1 MAAALTPASTVRAA
15 LGAFAALKHPLSASG
30 VGVLNVI
37 AAYLYCF
44 EPNVVA
50 ASLWL
55 GLVAVITGFYWTW
68 VVGPPS
74 APPAALTAAELQPA
88 LERAVELY
96 NRGAAAS
103 LAVVRATEPKAALA
117 VAASLWAGAHAA
129 AALGATFFVW
139 AALDL
144 VLCGPPLAR
153 ALAARPALLNHAAAV
168 GAMVRGLAAPQ
179 LAQVASL
186 AEEKNAKLGLFGG
199 ACLAVLYYVFVVPL
213 HHKLLIAGVRL
224 RDGLDLVDGRHGRR
238 MACRLGFGLW
248 CLLRRRR
255 LRSRL
260 RFGLVCRCP
269 CRRHCRRCFSFSCRS
284 GRSSCL
290 ARLSMLQ

>member
-1 MAAALTPASTVRAA
+1 MTATASPLANLTNSPSIASPTSAQKPFDQLEEPTTPVPPPPPPPAAPAAAATAAPTPASTVRAA

-153 ALAARPALLNHAAAV
+153 ALAARARAAHNA
-168 GAMVRGLAAPQ
+168 GATV
-179 LAQVASL
+179 
-186 AEEKNAKLGLFGG
+186 
-199 ACLAVLYYVFVVPL
+199 
-213 HHKLLIAGVRL
+213 LLIDPRRPTRGDFDRAWGA
-224 RDGLDLVDGRHGRR
+224 VDGRPGWRPLDDVGAELA
-238 MACRLGFGLW
+238 ACAAGATPRALFVDTEVGAPVDF
-248 CLLRRRR
+248 CI
-255 LRSRL
+255 
-260 RFGLVCRCP
+260 
-269 CRRHCRRCFSFSCRS
+269 
-284 GRSSCL
+284 
-290 ARLSMLQ
+290 